1 METIFRQDGA
11 VTWNIGHLVQ
21 LQGKT
26 NNIKVSLHNL
36 PIVGYSQSCVY
47 HFMFKTD
54 FNALNYWDTM
64 VSIAIE
70 RFILQNPRDK
80 DVSRFQ
86 KKDIKTFL
94 FVLKN
99 NKYEVFEWKWDR
111 CASYTTTLRKLL
123 CAALVKHFESFHI
136 SLFNYCTYNL
146 NHPEKWESKFD
157 SAYEYIAKEY
167 SLSTQPEYI
176 SKYFYGLHE
185 RYIDGDEDSVR
196 QTVSNQNK
204 FCSALKRR
212 LERMC
217 SKFFDI

>member
-1 METIFRQDGA
+1 MEKIIMTCYHPA
-11 VTWNIGHLVQ
+11 NAPY
-21 LQGKT
+21 
-26 NNIKVSLHNL
+26 L
-36 PIVGYSQSCVY
+36 PIVGNSQSSVY

-123 CAALVKHFESFHI
+123 CDSLVKHFESFHT

-167 SLSTQPEYI
+167 SLSTHPEYI
-176 SKYFYGLHE
+176 SKYFSGLHE
-185 RYIDGDEDSVR
+185 RYIDGDEDGVQ
-196 QTVSNQNK
+196 QTVSNQNT
-204 FCSALKRR
+204 FCNALKRR